1 VGGLTLL
8 RGSDRDPFSEAD
20 VSLVA
25 SLSRHLAEGLRRA
38 MLLAALPRKPQ
49 VNAEA
54 VGLVLLG
61 PDNSIT
67 RVDAAAELW
76 LTQLG
81 DNARDEPLPSVVAA
95 VASRARSIGSRQ
107 PAATAAIARARVRTT
122 SGVWLLV
129 RGSTLGDEGDA
140 QTAVFLE
147 PVRPHELAPL
157 IADAYGLTDR
167 EKAVTQLVAQGSRRA
182 PSRTGCTFRSG
193 RFRII
198 SSRSSRRSG

>member
-1 VGGLTLL
+1 
-8 RGSDRDPFSEAD
+8 
-20 VSLVA
+20 
-25 SLSRHLAEGLRRA
+25 
-38 MLLAALPRKPQ
+38 

-81 DNARDEPLPSVVAA
+81 ENARDEPLPSVVAA
-95 VASRARSIGSRQ
+95 VASRARSIGSQQ

-193 RFRII
+193 RFSII